1 MWYFWLILAGIFVI
15 AEIATVGFLIFWL
28 SLGSLCAMLTS
39 FFTDNIII
47 QTAVFVVTS
56 VLFIFLTRPL
66 AKKLAK
72 TDNTLVTNAFS
83 IIGKKA
89 IVIKEINPTL
99 GVGQIKID
107 GQVWTAKS
115 TNEEIISEGTE
126 VLILNIDGVKA
137 VVSTDLTNLKIE
149 QKVCLLYTS
158 PSPRD

>member
-89 IVIKEINPTL
+89 IVIKEINPTI

-149 QKVCLLYTS
+149 QKV
-158 PSPRD
+158 

>member
-89 IVIKEINPTL
+89 IVIKEIIQL
-99 GVGQIKID
+99 
-107 GQVWTAKS
+107 
-115 TNEEIISEGTE
+115 
-126 VLILNIDGVKA
+126 
-137 VVSTDLTNLKIE
+137 
-149 QKVCLLYTS
+149 
-158 PSPRD
+158 

>member
-28 SLGSLCAMLTS
+28 SLGSLCAMVTS

-149 QKVCLLYTS
+149 QKV
-158 PSPRD
+158 

>member
-83 IIGKKA
+83 IIYKKA

-137 VVSTDLTNLKIE
+137 VVSTDLTNLKTE
-149 QKVCLLYTS
+149 QKV
-158 PSPRD
+158 

>member
-72 TDNTLVTNAFS
+72 TDNSLVTNAFS

-137 VVSTDLTNLKIE
+137 VVSTDLTNLKTE
-149 QKVCLLYTS
+149 QKV
-158 PSPRD
+158 

>member
-66 AKKLAK
+66 SKKLAK

-126 VLILNIDGVKA
+126 VLNLNIDGVKA
-137 VVSTDLTNLKIE
+137 VVSTDLTNLKTE
-149 QKVCLLYTS
+149 QKV
-158 PSPRD
+158 

>member
-15 AEIATVGFLIFWL
+15 AEIATEGFLIFWL

-137 VVSTDLTNLKIE
+137 VVSTDLTNLKTE
-149 QKVCLLYTS
+149 QKV
-158 PSPRD
+158 

>member
-137 VVSTDLTNLKIE
+137 VVSTDLTNLKTE
-149 QKVCLLYTS
+149 QKV
-158 PSPRD
+158 

>member
-137 VVSTDLTNLKIE
+137 VVSTDLTNLKI
-149 QKVCLLYTS
+149 
-158 PSPRD
+158 

>member
-72 TDNTLVTNAFS
+72 TDNSLVTNAFS

-149 QKVCLLYTS
+149 QKV
-158 PSPRD
+158 

>member
-72 TDNTLVTNAFS
+72 HDNTLVTNAFS

-149 QKVCLLYTS
+149 QKV
-158 PSPRD
+158 

>member
-126 VLILNIDGVKA
+126 VLI
-137 VVSTDLTNLKIE
+137 
-149 QKVCLLYTS
+149 
-158 PSPRD
+158 

>member
-39 FFTDNIII
+39 FFIDNIII

-149 QKVCLLYTS
+149 QKV
-158 PSPRD
+158 

>member
-137 VVSTDLTNLKIE
+137 VVSTDLANLKIE
-149 QKVCLLYTS
+149 QKV
-158 PSPRD
+158 

>member
-47 QTAVFVVTS
+47 QTA

-149 QKVCLLYTS
+149 QKV
-158 PSPRD
+158 

>member
-1 MWYFWLILAGIFVI
+1 MWYIWLILAGIFVI

-28 SLGSLCAMLTS
+28 SLGSLCAMITS

-56 VLFIFLTRPL
+56 ALFIFFTRPL
-66 AKKLAK
+66 AKKLEK
-72 TDNTLVTNAFS
+72 TDNPLVTNAFS

-89 IVIKEINPTL
+89 LVIKEINPNQ

-126 VLILNIDGVKA
+126 VLILSIDGVKA
-137 VVSTDLTNLKIE
+137 VVSAALNNSKVE
-149 QKVCLLYTS
+149 QKV
-158 PSPRD
+158 

>member
-15 AEIATVGFLIFWL
+15 VEIATVGFLIFWL

-149 QKVCLLYTS
+149 QKV
-158 PSPRD
+158 

>member
-89 IVIKEINPTL
+89 IVIKEIHPTL

-149 QKVCLLYTS
+149 QKV
-158 PSPRD
+158 

>member
-126 VLILNIDGVKA
+126 VLILNIDCVKA

-149 QKVCLLYTS
+149 QKV
-158 PSPRD
+158 

>member
-1 MWYFWLILAGIFVI
+1 MWYIWLILAGIFVI

-28 SLGSLCAMLTS
+28 SLGSLCAMITS

-56 VLFIFLTRPL
+56 ALFIFFTRPL
-66 AKKLAK
+66 AKKLEK
-72 TDNTLVTNAFS
+72 TDNHLVTNAFS
-83 IIGKKA
+83 IIGKRA
-89 IVIKEINPTL
+89 IVIKEINPNQ

-126 VLILNIDGVKA
+126 VLILSIDGVKA
-137 VVSTDLTNLKIE
+137 VVSTDLNNSKVE
-149 QKVCLLYTS
+149 QKV
-158 PSPRD
+158 

>member
-149 QKVCLLYTS
+149 PKV
-158 PSPRD
+158 

>member
-126 VLILNIDGVKA
+126 VLILNIDGVNA
-137 VVSTDLTNLKIE
+137 VVSTDLTNLIIE
-149 QKVCLLYTS
+149 QKV
-158 PSPRD
+158 

>member
-15 AEIATVGFLIFWL
+15 AEIATIGFLIFWL

-149 QKVCLLYTS
+149 QKV
-158 PSPRD
+158 